1 MVKKLQIPGNE
12 AAASTRA
19 VKAAELGEVE
29 DLPIEFEVQKVVD
42 VADARDAGEQVLVP
56 LEPLQPAEARV
67 AGQIAEVEFD
77 DGTRVF
83 GISWAVIEAH
93 DP

>member
-1 MVKKLQIPGNE
+1 LITK
-12 AAASTRA
+12 
-19 VKAAELGEVE
+19 
-29 DLPIEFEVQKVVD
+29 LPIGTRVIVRGAVTELDPGFYGPPPSVETGRVVLSGS
-42 VADARDAGEQVLVP
+42 VSAG
-56 LEPLQPAEARV
+56 
-67 AGQIAEVEFD
+67 VEFD